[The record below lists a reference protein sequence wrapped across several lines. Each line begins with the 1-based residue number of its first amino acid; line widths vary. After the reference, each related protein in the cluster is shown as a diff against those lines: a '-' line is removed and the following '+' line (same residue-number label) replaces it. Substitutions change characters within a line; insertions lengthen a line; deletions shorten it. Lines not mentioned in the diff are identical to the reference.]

1 MSTGISVRKDLNIIA
16 IILLRIFP
24 LNYYLFLIELDEIS
38 KVNPH
43 YFVSSIFLKI
53 EKHRKLMYA
62 IYDPSFAYSCLA
74 FHTLSLQRMKIG
86 FSLCCICRFY

>member
-16 IILLRIFP
+16 IILLRIIP
-24 LNYYLFLIELDEIS
+24 LNYYVVLIELDGIS
-38 KVNPH
+38 KVNLH
-43 YFVSSIFLKI
+43 YFVSSIFLKT
-53 EKHRKLMYA
+53 HRKLMYA